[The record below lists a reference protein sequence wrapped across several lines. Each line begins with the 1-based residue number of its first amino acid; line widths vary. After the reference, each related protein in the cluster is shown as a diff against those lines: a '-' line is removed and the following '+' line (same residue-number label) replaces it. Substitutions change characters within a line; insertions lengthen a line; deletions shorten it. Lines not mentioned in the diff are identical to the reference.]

1 MYKIIR
7 IQKNENSIFVGLKES
22 GAGTEDFNHPQP
34 NKLAPITIAK
44 IDSQHPSFSLLM
56 ISQIGDFLKI
66 KNNIVDNNK
75 QSKTDCHQINQ
86 NLTISLTIDSL
97 IENIS
102 LTNDFQSTDSTST
115 IEQNNNKLTQ
125 PPGYKSSQK
134 NSLNKTI
141 TPEQKE
147 QLIVAL
153 KTMSLTEF
161 KKVFKELKIS
171 TTSTCALGNTCAHL
185 AAQIGR
191 PDILQTLLD
200 NETAL
205 KTKNNNLESVGILFA
220 KSTSTDNV
228 FYSKKT
234 TQYAS
239 ARSLLLNRY
248 ALESPDWFFEKNKDG
263 LLFFSIAQF
272 HGATDLL
279 TASNLLKDDSP
290 LKEFT
295 VKNNIALTQLFN
307 ENSWNLSSQ
316 KNLIALAKFAPKTL
330 FHLLEKNPQS
340 IDFYKQPI
348 TPETLVKPDFQNEK
362 CVLAIL
368 LEHLESSTQFS
379 LITKQVNIFD
389 VLEKFAE
396 DLIVKQKS
404 DNILDGFNFNA
415 NSISIEEILNKYP
428 DDMRLLLLNKNH
440 SKSDFYSE
448 ANGAPYFKNTYD
460 NNWNAKQWENSN
472 QPPTK
477 QNPFGAWGAFLQNK
491 TKLPLPLLS
500 KTIGARSMEFLIEKG
515 CAVESEK
522 QAKELLDSS
531 ASLFS
536 NKKWKDILS
545 QQLIDKLIL
554 SSASI
559 EQQTP
564 TSQNLQNKIHHLKT
578 KKIMTL

>member
-22 GAGTEDFNHPQP
+22 GTEDFNQPQT
-34 NKLAPITIAK
+34 NKLAPIAIAK
-44 IDSQHPSFSLLM
+44 IDSQHPSFALLM

-66 KNNIVDNNK
+66 KNHIVSNNK
-75 QSKTDCHQINQ
+75 QPQTDCHQINQ

-102 LTNDFQSTDSTST
+102 LTNDFQSTDNTST

-125 PPGYKSSQK
+125 TPGHKSSQK
-134 NSLNKTI
+134 NSFSKTI
-141 TPEQKE
+141 TTEQKE

-171 TTSTCALGNTCAHL
+171 TTSTCDLGNTCAHL

-200 NETAL
+200 NETSL
-205 KTKNNNLESVGILFA
+205 KTKNNNLESVGILLA

-234 TQYAS
+234 TQYTS

-290 LKEFT
+290 LKDYT
-295 VKNNIALTQLFN
+295 IKNNIALTQLFN
-307 ENSWNLSSQ
+307 ENSWNLGSQ

-330 FHLLEKNPQS
+330 FHLLEKKPQS
-340 IDFYKQPI
+340 VDFYKQPI
-348 TPETLVKPDFQNEK
+348 TPESLVKQDFQNEK

-368 LEHLESSTQFS
+368 LEHLESCTQFS

-448 ANGAPYFKNTYD
+448 ANGAPFLKNSYD

-491 TKLPLPLLS
+491 TKLSLPLLS
-500 KTIGARSMEFLIEKG
+500 KTIGVRSMEFLIEKG

-536 NKKWKDILS
+536 SKKWKDILS

-554 SSASI
+554 SSAAI

-564 TSQNLQNKIHHLKT
+564 TSQNLQNKIHHLKA